1 MEGVPGGPCSPGAP
15 CAGAAPISSEA
26 SGSVPPLPWRWRC
39 DSEAGAASD
48 WTWHRQTENKCE
60 KTQDEFTLRSGPSG
74 CVSEVRTLASSEFSL
89 SLRSVIRLQ
98 FRQSARE
105 IRQKTSYWISVL
117 MHTSVLL
124 MQSQKKERG
133 HCSYW
138 TGALRRGR
146 TGGGEWMVSSPPP
159 ELRAGLLH
167 LQRNGNNC
175 NNSAFRALLVYA
187 PTKLSPADLI
197 RTNSSNV

>member
-1 MEGVPGGPCSPGAP
+1 MWRVYLEDLAHQESPARAQLPSVARLRGVFLLCPGGGDVTQRREQRATGPGTDRQKT
-15 CAGAAPISSEA
+15 
-26 SGSVPPLPWRWRC
+26 SVRK
-39 DSEAGAASD
+39 
-48 WTWHRQTENKCE
+48 Q
-60 KTQDEFTLRSGPSG
+60 KTNLLWFSHSQSG
-74 CVSEVRTLASSEFSL
+74 CVSDVRTLASSEFSL

-105 IRQKTSYWISVL
+105 IRQKTSYWISVS

-124 MQSQKKERG
+124 MQSQKKKLG

-146 TGGGEWMVSSPPP
+146 TGGEDWMVSSPPP

-167 LQRNGNNC
+167 LQHNRNNC
-175 NNSAFRALLVYA
+175 NYSALVHSWFMFL
-187 PTKLSPADLI
+187 P
-197 RTNSSNV
+197 SSVQQI